1 LSFIVLLKREHI
13 IQLINVNMCSFKY
26 TVYIVQMLLFP
37 FLSFMWNIVI
47 FCSSRTTDSYSC
59 FVVLFFFFLRMS
71 FPLLILGVVVQ
82 VYSLIPI
89 SPLFMSI
96 DKLILVCNMYCLAQ
110 TKIHFLLWVNLSF
123 YFLHLVYVSI
133 GNC

>member
-1 LSFIVLLKREHI
+1 
-13 IQLINVNMCSFKY
+13 VNMCGFEY

-96 DKLILVCNMYCLAQ
+96 DKLILVCNMYCLLRLRF
-110 TKIHFLLWVNLSF
+110 IF
-123 YFLHLVYVSI
+123 YFEWICHSI
-133 GNC
+133 FCILFMSALETSSLFCRYLYFIF